1 MDELGFT
8 LAGFA
13 VLGVLHYAVAIVFA
27 VSEYRKWR
35 PTGVGHSPCSRY
47 VRRFFVY
54 FSGSGTYRPPQ
65 NAGLRR
71 RPAYH
76 PAETRAGVVR
86 AAFNECRY

>member
-13 VLGVLHYAVAIVFA
+13 VLGVLHYAVAIV
-27 VSEYRKWR
+27 
-35 PTGVGHSPCSRY
+35 
-47 VRRFFVY
+47 
-54 FSGSGTYRPPQ
+54 SGSGTYRPPQ